1 MERSKAVQVAK
12 ALESIESFEVFADEI
27 ENIVKN
33 WDDCFVTSNF
43 VSQLFALMDAEL
55 NRRKEILEKL

>member
-1 MERSKAVQVAK
+1 MERSKAVQIAK

-33 WDDCFVTSNF
+33 WDDCFVASDF